1 MLPNRFSLFDLLLLL
16 VGGSR
21 VNTDIDHGGSSLLPE
36 LVDGSKEAILRGS
49 VGLSVPLL
57 IVPTLSA

>member
-1 MLPNRFSLFDLLLLL
+1 MLPHRFSLFDLLLLL

-36 LVDGSKEAILRGS
+36 LVDGSKETVLGGG

-57 IVPTLSA
+57 VVPTLSA

>member
-1 MLPNRFSLFDLLLLL
+1 LFDLLLLL

-36 LVDGSKEAILRGS
+36 LVDGSKETVLGGG

-57 IVPTLSA
+57 VVPTLSA